1 MEMQVKKK
9 NGEIIEFDSPYRSI
23 EEVMDVLSKMP
34 RREPPSFANDLVDNH
49 GKYGLSQIQISW
61 AHKIAVDSTR
71 PPPEDLDL
79 GLDGIARMLQAL
91 PRDSR
96 RKPSIAIDV
105 HGQTVS
111 LSLNGEKSRTPGS
124 VTLTDGKPF
133 GENKYFGRISPE
145 GVVSPS
151 RNWKDEI
158 QKAVVRLNETGE
170 VNAPKEEDD
179 DLPF

>member
-1 MEMQVKKK
+1 MEMQVTVK
-9 NGEIIEFDSPYRSI
+9 GEVVKFDSPFESVDEAVDALAKSGTRS
-23 EEVMDVLSKMP
+23 E
-34 RREPPSFANDLVDNH
+34 FARDIIDKH
-49 GKYGLSQIQISW
+49 EKYGLSEKQQAW
-61 AHKIAVDSTR
+61 AHKLAVDANR

-105 HGQTVS
+105 HGQSVS

-124 VTLTDGKPF
+124 ITLTDGKPF

-151 RNWKDEI
+151 RSWTDEI